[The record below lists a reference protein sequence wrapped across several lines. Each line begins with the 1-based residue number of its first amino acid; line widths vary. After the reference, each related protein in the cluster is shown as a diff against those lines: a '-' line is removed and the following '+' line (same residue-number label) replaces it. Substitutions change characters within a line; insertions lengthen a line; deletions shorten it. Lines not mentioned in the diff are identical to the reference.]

1 MIIEVYEITNKKN
14 SYHSYVGVYEVA
26 SYKEADDFINQL
38 NDCSRSV
45 HSMDSRKTVGT
56 FYYEEMHYPKLPTP
70 VMRLSAAGR
79 LDSSDIR
86 VSINLNLDNPKDKS
100 IQTTGGIFY
109 KFSIK
114 INGPQDLNKKLD
126 ELEEFVKEH
135 LDAIVDDKFVYS
147 ILENLK
153 IAISEFKKG
162 E

>member
-1 MIIEVYEITNKKN
+1 MVIEVYEITNKKN
-14 SYHSYVGVYEVA
+14 VSYIGVYEVA
-26 SYKEADDFINQL
+26 SYKEADNFIDQL

-56 FYYEEMHYPKLPTP
+56 FYYEEVNYPKLPTP

-79 LDSSDIR
+79 IDSSDIR
-86 VSINLNLDNPKDKS
+86 VSINLNLDNPKERS
-100 IQTTGGIFY
+100 VQNTGVFY
-109 KFSIK
+109 KFSLK

-135 LDAIVDDKFVYS
+135 LDAIADDKFVYS

-153 IAISEFKKG
+153 TQISKFKKG